1 MTDRRSSGAPAWLP
15 RAVLTV
21 ALVVLGVVAALWV
34 VGRLRGL
41 LFMVFVSLFLAV
53 ALEPAVQFLTRLGW
67 RRGLAT
73 AVVLLVTI
81 LLGLGFLAAL
91 LPLFVAQAST
101 LIDELPGYLE
111 GVQEWLDGL
120 EFLDVEL
127 FDEQLTEQLEG
138 LGSMVGQIGG
148 TVAGGALWL
157 GTSIANFV
165 FQVITILLFTYYM
178 VAEGP
183 KMRRTVLSFLA
194 PDRQREALRV
204 WEIAVAKTGGYIYSR
219 MVLALV
225 AAGFTAVVL
234 TVLGLDYVLA
244 LSLWVGLISQF
255 VPVVGTY
262 IAMFLPALVAVV
274 DRPIKALWVI
284 AALTAYQQIENYFVA
299 PRITART
306 MAIHP
311 AVSIGAVIAGASL
324 MGPIGAVLALPV
336 AAIIQA
342 VASTAAN
349 RHDLIDDSALHD
361 DGVGPDPVEGGGPP
375 GPMVD
380 GDPTRDGGI
389 ATT

>member
-1 MTDRRSSGAPAWLP
+1 MTDRPSSAAPAWLP

-21 ALVVLGVVAALWV
+21 SLVLLGVFAALWV
-34 VGRLRGL
+34 AGRLRGL
-41 LFMVFVSLFLAV
+41 LFMIFVSLFLAV
-53 ALEPAVQFLTRLGW
+53 AIEPAVQFLARLNW
-67 RRGLAT
+67 KRGLAT
-73 AVVLLVTI
+73 GVVLLVVI
-81 LLGLGFLAAL
+81 LLGVGFLAAL

-101 LIDELPGYLE
+101 LIENLPDYLA
-111 GVQEWLDGL
+111 GIQDWLDGL
-120 EFLDVEL
+120 QFFDVEL
-127 FDEQLTEQLEG
+127 FDERLTEQLEG
-138 LGSMVGQIGG
+138 LGSMIGQIGG

-157 GTSIANFV
+157 GTSIANFI
-165 FQVITILLFTYYM
+165 FQVITILLFTFYM

-194 PDRQREALRV
+194 PERQREALRI

-219 MVLALV
+219 MLLAGV
-225 AAGFTAVVL
+225 AAGFTAIVL
-234 TVLGLDYVLA
+234 SVLGLDYVLA

-361 DGVGPDPVEGGGPP
+361 DDRVAGSDEDPGPP
-375 GPMVD
+375 GSIVG
-380 GDPTRDGGI
+380 GDAAIR
-389 ATT
+389 